1 VMASGVALQ
10 RTVTDA
16 CVDAAS
22 GIVKKRRLADGGVES
37 ARGIVT
43 KRPRA
48 HRRIFI
54 SGVVEKRPSA
64 NGGVEIARS
73 VVMERSIT
81 SGRVEVTAAG
91 QVQKGIFPLCS
102 IPCAI
107 SGRAI
112 SSVRRRADCS
122 DSLRGRDVSKQGHN
136 N

>member
-1 VMASGVALQ
+1 MASGVALQ

-16 CVDAAS
+16 CVDAAG
-22 GIVKKRRLADGGVES
+22 GIVKKRRLTEGGVES
-37 ARGIVT
+37 ARGIVK

-48 HRRIFI
+48 HCRIFI
-54 SGVVEKRPSA
+54 SGIVEKRSRA
-64 NGGVEIARS
+64 NGGVEAAGGDA
-73 VVMERSIT
+73 VERSIT
-81 SGRVEVTAAG
+81 SGRVETAAAA

-112 SSVRRRADCS
+112 SSVRRRADRS
-122 DSLRGRDVSKQGHN
+122 DSLRGRDVSKQRHN